1 MTTPAHAERRPQDAG
16 AASTKSFGGDESSL
30 PRPVDMLNGVFVV
43 LVAHKVAG
51 ELRYRR
57 RVFFNLP
64 AAQRAQ
70 DRAVERGQAASVTLC
85 RLTPAHTFDGGGWTV

>member
-1 MTTPAHAERRPQDAG
+1 MTLDMEKGRPAAHGPAP
-16 AASTKSFGGDESSL
+16 TKELTEAIL